1 MGFIKALIRL
11 IVLAVVLIFA
21 FVNNDFANFN
31 LWPFYIEVTVS
42 LSVAIVFFV
51 FFGFIWGK
59 FDSWMS
65 YAPVRSQLRRQ
76 KKQNKKLS
84 KEQQKLTKEVEGLHE
99 NISTLKEEKKAATP
113 KISLKQKIAAWFKR
127 KEEN

>member
-1 MGFIKALIRL
+1 MRRQ
-11 IVLAVVLIFA
+11 
-21 FVNNDFANFN
+21 
-31 LWPFYIEVTVS
+31 EVRRYERRERKEH
-42 LSVAIVFFV
+42 AQNMFGVFFV
-51 FFGFIWGK
+51 AFGFIWGK
-59 FDSWMS
+59 FDSWMG

-99 NISTLKEEKKAATP
+99 NISTLKEEKKAAAP
-113 KISLKQKIAAWFKR
+113 KEPLKQRIAAWFRR